1 MRFNVERST
10 FNHFQ
15 GENLMKKKILA
26 LLFVVV
32 LLAVAAVPA
41 FAGAPN
47 FGPAIYADDQV
58 WGTKRTADLPP
69 PNANNRHSYD
79 GLFKFPGGE
88 IEGQMPVGE
97 AAPGNPNYN
106 GGRWIEYEVTWI
118 GTPELITSYAQLL
131 VLKEAGAVTIAETG
145 NYFGCPLLPVK

>member
-1 MRFNVERST
+1 
-10 FNHFQ
+10 
-15 GENLMKKKILA
+15 MKKKLLA
-26 LLFVVV
+26 LVCAVV
-32 LLAVAAVPA
+32 LLVVAAVPA

-69 PNANNRHSYD
+69 PNAHNRHSYD

-106 GGRWIEYEVTWI
+106 GGRWIEYEVAWI
-118 GTPELITSYAQLL
+118 GAPELVTSYAQLMA
-131 VLKEAGAVTIAETG
+131 LKDAGAVAISETG